1 MTGKEGGLTVIIFLQ
16 IFIISVLCGCLYQQK
31 KNEEIMFQRLEQ
43 KIELIQQEHEAE
55 LNDVEK
61 KITNHDRLINSVIK
75 HQSMTGMFDKK
86 GKKK

>member
-16 IFIISVLCGCLYQQK
+16 MFIISALCGWMYQQK

-55 LNDVEK
+55 LSDVEK
-61 KITNHDRLINSVIK
+61 KIATHDKLINSVIK